1 MGVDVGTPGTGSD
14 ISRNSELRELESP
27 HSKLN
32 WSATDNV
39 ESGMTGRSNDN
50 DRTLPESLSF
60 GLILKKVCIFLKVG
74 LSIPVDSCSLIHIF

>member
-27 HSKLN
+27 HSKFN

-39 ESGMTGRSNDN
+39 ESGMTGRSSED
-50 DRTLPESLSF
+50 DKTLSKSLSF

-74 LSIPVDSCSLIHIF
+74 LSTPVDFLAH